1 VLWPADE
8 PPAMRGD
15 WVSWFGIPTQ
25 FSPHWEAGMA
35 MDEPTAHGRL
45 ILSDE

>member
-1 VLWPADE
+1 
-8 PPAMRGD
+8 MREH

-35 MDEPTAHGRL
+35 IDEPTARARL
-45 ILSDE
+45 IVSDE